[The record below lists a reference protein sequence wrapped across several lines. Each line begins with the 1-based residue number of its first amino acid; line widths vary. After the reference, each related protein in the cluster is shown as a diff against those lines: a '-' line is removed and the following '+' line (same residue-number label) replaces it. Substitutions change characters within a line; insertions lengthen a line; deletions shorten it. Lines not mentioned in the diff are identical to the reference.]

1 LNQSLF
7 LLLVFSLFFKQKL
20 ALMVCLPHFACLL
33 ARLPI
38 RYVREH
44 LVVSTPEGHILHFTV
59 EGSVVRY
66 GARIPTDPV
75 VGVVTCL
82 AWKGDWIVTGDSA
95 GSLHLWDLK
104 AKVSVSGNLH
114 NAAPRDFLALQVVH
128 RSSFLT
134 VNTRMQIRTVVCLAL
149 PHVVR

>member
-1 LNQSLF
+1 
-7 LLLVFSLFFKQKL
+7 
-20 ALMVCLPHFACLL
+20 M
-33 ARLPI
+33 
-38 RYVREH
+38 
-44 LVVSTPEGHILHFTV
+44 VSTPEGHILHFTV

-104 AKVSVSGNLH
+104 AKVSVSAHVLGSFP
-114 NAAPRDFLALQVVH
+114 AAHDDC
-128 RSSFLT
+128 SSGFG
-134 VNTRMQIRTVVCLAL
+134 
-149 PHVVR
+149 

>member
-1 LNQSLF
+1 MLN
-7 LLLVFSLFFKQKL
+7 
-20 ALMVCLPHFACLL
+20 
-33 ARLPI
+33 
-38 RYVREH
+38 RYTREH

-104 AKVSVSGNLH
+104 AKVSVSSKYH
-114 NAAPRDFLALQVVH
+114 SLALC
-128 RSSFLT
+128 SCL
-134 VNTRMQIRTVVCLAL
+134 LAL
-149 PHVVR
+149 NRKQPSHLSRTRSERDAHTHLRSALLALLCHAQ

>member
-1 LNQSLF
+1 
-7 LLLVFSLFFKQKL
+7 
-20 ALMVCLPHFACLL
+20 M
-33 ARLPI
+33 
-38 RYVREH
+38 
-44 LVVSTPEGHILHFTV
+44 VSTPEGHILHFTV

-104 AKVSVSGNLH
+104 AKVSVSARVLDAL
-114 NAAPRDFLALQVVH
+114 AAARTDGSSAFWMPLLPRM
-128 RSSFLT
+128 LT
-134 VNTRMQIRTVVCLAL
+134 AVSGMVDVQE
-149 PHVVR
+149 